1 MSRNTAFT
9 KVILLVRLGHLN
21 EPRSL
26 TENVDTL
33 LGGVLAVFLEASV
46 LLQGMME
53 LRKRCTAGD
62 AQNLAANVA
71 RLLGGEKDVRW
82 RQLGR
87 LGRASDG
94 GLRSTKL

>member
-9 KVILLVRLGHLN
+9 KVSSSFVSAHFN

-33 LGGVLAVFLEASV
+33 LGGVLAVFVEASV

-53 LRKRCTAGD
+53 LRKRCAAGD
-62 AQNLAANVA
+62 AQNLAADIA
-71 RLLGGEKDVRW
+71 RLLGGEKDVRR

-94 GLRSTKL
+94 GLRGTKL